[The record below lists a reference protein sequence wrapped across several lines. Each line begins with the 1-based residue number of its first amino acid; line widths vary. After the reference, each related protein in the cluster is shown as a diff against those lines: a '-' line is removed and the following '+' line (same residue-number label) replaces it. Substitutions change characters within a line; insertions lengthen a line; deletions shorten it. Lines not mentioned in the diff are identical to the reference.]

1 MRFEWDENKNSKNL
15 QKHGFDFAGAWQLFE
30 NPLLVKPDTRKEYGE
45 DRWTGIGMMTNGIMV
60 VLVFAKRDNETI
72 RIISMRK
79 ASKKE
84 CRNYEKS
91 IQNRLGKN

>member
-15 QKHGFDFAGAWQLFE
+15 QKHGFDFSDAWQLFE
-30 NPLLVKPDTRKEYGE
+30 NPLLVKPDIRKEYGE
-45 DRWTGIGMMTNGIMV
+45 DRWTGIGRMTNGITV
-60 VLVFAKRDNETI
+60 VLVFAKRDTETI

-84 CRNYEKS
+84 RRNYEKN